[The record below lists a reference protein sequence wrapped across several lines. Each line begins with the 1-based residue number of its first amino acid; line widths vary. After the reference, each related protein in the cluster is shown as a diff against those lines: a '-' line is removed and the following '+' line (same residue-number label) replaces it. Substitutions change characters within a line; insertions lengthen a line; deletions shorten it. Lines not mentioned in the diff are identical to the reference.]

1 MARAAFT
8 SFSSMTKRPLRDDPP
23 WMRLGPAP
31 DDPAEGDEGEKLWRE
46 FSNRVTPLKGK
57 KPEAAPGSK
66 PASVAK
72 PGPKGAKSTVLGP
85 SPNLPRPAGAVGR
98 PPARAHGTSPDVD
111 ARTLTKLRRGLVPIE
126 ATLDLHGLSE
136 SKAYDAL
143 LRFLPSRQAKGIR
156 CARIVTGRGLKG
168 DWSVGVLRA
177 AVPRWLNEAPLAP
190 LVLAFSY
197 ATPDDGGTGALYV
210 LLRR

>member
-1 MARAAFT
+1 
-8 SFSSMTKRPLRDDPP
+8 MTKRRPPQLRSDPP

-31 DDPAEGDEGEKLWRE
+31 DEAEAGDEGEKLWRE
-46 FSNRVTPLKGK
+46 FSEKVTPLRGK
-57 KPEAAPGSK
+57 KNAAAPQPKPSPRPTQGRK
-66 PASVAK
+66 PAGTA
-72 PGPKGAKSTVLGP
+72 
-85 SPNLPRPAGAVGR
+85 R
-98 PPARAHGTSPDVD
+98 PPAAMKAGPAPPRAHGTSPDVD

-126 ATLDLHGLSE
+126 ASLDLHGLSE
-136 SKAYDAL
+136 AKAHDTL
-143 LRFLPSRQAKGIR
+143 LRYLPAQQAKGIR
-156 CARIVTGRGLKG
+156 CIRVVTGKGLKS

-210 LLRR
+210 LLRRKR